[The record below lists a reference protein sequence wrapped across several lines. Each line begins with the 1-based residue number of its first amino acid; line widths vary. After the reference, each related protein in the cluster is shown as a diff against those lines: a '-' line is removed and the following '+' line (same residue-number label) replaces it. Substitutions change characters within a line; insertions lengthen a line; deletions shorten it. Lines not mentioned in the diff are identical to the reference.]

1 MFLLGSE
8 VEREWASGPKTGIQS
23 QHALSR
29 GERSNGAERQE
40 APGIS
45 GNQIVKNLVIISTF
59 PRYRKKA
66 RNGLVASTLN
76 Y

>member
-8 VEREWASGPKTGIQS
+8 VEREWASGRQNRDTKSTCLIQ
-23 QHALSR
+23 R
-29 GERSNGAERQE
+29 RKEYGAGRQE

-45 GNQIVKNLVIISTF
+45 GNQTVKSLVIISTF